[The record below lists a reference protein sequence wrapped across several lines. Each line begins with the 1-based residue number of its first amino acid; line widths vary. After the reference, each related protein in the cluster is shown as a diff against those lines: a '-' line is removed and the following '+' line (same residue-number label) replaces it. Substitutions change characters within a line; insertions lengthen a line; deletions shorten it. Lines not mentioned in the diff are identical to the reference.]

1 MQVNI
6 GLNNGSILL
15 ECYIYPEEMR
25 HGETYLVEKEC
36 IKKAFSKTSHQR
48 FKFVNF
54 QNESISGKVP
64 VYNVKTYYFV
74 E

>member
-6 GLNNGSILL
+6 ELNNGSILFD
-15 ECYIYPEEMR
+15 CYIYREEMR
-25 HGETYLVEKEC
+25 HGETYLAEKEC
-36 IKKAFSKTSHQR
+36 IEKAFSKTSHQR

-64 VYNVKTYYFV
+64 VCNVKTYHFI
-74 E
+74 